1 MDLIIGECAWHTVS
15 MHRPHSITAV
25 LYQLSSLSMG
35 LQGLSVKDRKSDT
48 VFVDRAFS
56 YFTPNVEFNIKKNIE
71 SGRKIFLGP
80 VSRELF
86 IQRVGCLNTKTMTCC
101 SIFMHQ

>member
-1 MDLIIGECAWHTVS
+1 
-15 MHRPHSITAV
+15 
-25 LYQLSSLSMG
+25 MG
-35 LQGLSVKDRKSDT
+35 LQGLSVEDRISDT

-56 YFTPNVEFNIKKNIE
+56 YFTPSVEFDIKKNIE

-86 IQRVGCLNTKTMTCC
+86 IQRAGCPNTKTMTCC